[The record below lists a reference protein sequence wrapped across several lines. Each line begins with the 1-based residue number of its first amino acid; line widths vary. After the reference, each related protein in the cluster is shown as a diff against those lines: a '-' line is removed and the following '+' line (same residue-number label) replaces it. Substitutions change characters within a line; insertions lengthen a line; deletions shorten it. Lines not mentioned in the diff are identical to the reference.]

1 MEQVLIAF
9 DNDNQTEAHSFFEDC
24 ADDIKQHCIDCGHQY
39 TPISPP
45 YLVENRVIP
54 LMKSHSICMLAAHGY
69 ADGIHN
75 QECVDVVSTRT
86 ANYNFS
92 NKIFYAVSCRCA
104 INLCPELKRIGL
116 KLFVGYDDTLYI
128 QESNE
133 LFRES
138 ALSGLK
144 SLLNGDSIDEAKKKM
159 YNMYTRCIN
168 NAPDKITKRFLLH
181 NREHLCFR

>member
-9 DNDNQTEAHSFFEDC
+9 DNDNKTQAHSFFEDC
-24 ADDIKQHCIDCGHQY
+24 ADDIKQHCIDCRHQY

-45 YLVENRVIP
+45 NLVKDRVIP
-54 LMKSHSICMLAAHGY
+54 LMEAHSICMMAAHGN

-75 QECVDVVSTRT
+75 QEFVDVVSTRT
-86 ANYNFS
+86 TNYNFS
-92 NKIFYAVSCRCA
+92 GKIFYAVSCYCG

-144 SLLNGDSIDEAKKKM
+144 SLLNGDSIDEAKEKM
-159 YNMYTRCIN
+159 FNEYTRCIK
-168 NAPDKITKRFLLH
+168 NASNKITKKLLLH